1 MPSIASP
8 APTLTP
14 NEVRANDWEQLN
26 AFQPRLAARLLAAL
40 DAGTYT
46 GPIPVVVPAADL
58 VVGDT
63 LVTDELDTFPIA
75 QITGPEFYE
84 VWFDGGWGFA
94 FMADEKVAILP
105 RQADGQ
111 VHHG

>member
-1 MPSIASP
+1 MPIISPP
-8 APTLTP
+8 APTQRP
-14 NEVRANDWEQLN
+14 ANATWEQLD
-26 AFQPRLAARLLAAL
+26 AFQPRLATRLIAAL
-40 DAGTYT
+40 KAGTYT
-46 GPIPVVVPAADL
+46 GPIPVIVPASELA
-58 VVGDT
+58 VGDVF
-63 LVTDELDTFPIA
+63 VTDELDMLPIA

>member
-1 MPSIASP
+1 MK
-8 APTLTP
+8 
-14 NEVRANDWEQLN
+14 WEQLD

-46 GPIPVVVPAADL
+46 GPIPVITTASDL
-58 VVGDT
+58 VVGDVF
-63 LVTDELDTFPIA
+63 VTDELDMLPIA

-84 VWFDGGWGFA
+84 VWFDGWGFA
-94 FMADEKVAILP
+94 FTADEPVAILP
-105 RQADGQ
+105 RDEDGQ